1 MAEVK
6 ITALPL
12 HTAMNVLDLF
22 AIVDDP
28 SGTAVTKRMSY
39 QGMLNG
45 IAQLTEITSGYSGD
59 NDDLLMLDGTLAKVT
74 TLNNFFAGIEDALAQ
89 LSAIPASGDTFLII
103 DGGVAKYIEMNE
115 FIKARYVGLP
125 VGALATNLA
134 IGNRQAWFKVPPE
147 MAGMNLVFAGAEVQT
162 APTDADLQ
170 VQVHNYTSAQNMLST
185 GLVIDAGDTADG
197 GTTSPI
203 IDSAQDDLTVG
214 DLVGVDIDQVGS
226 TLTGEDLL
234 VTMGFDWP

>member
-1 MAEVK
+1 MADSK

-12 HTAMNVLDLF
+12 HTAMDALDLL
-22 AIVDDP
+22 AVVDDP
-28 SGTAVTKRMSY
+28 SGSATTKRMSF
-39 QGMLNG
+39 QGFLNG
-45 IAQLTEITSGYSGD
+45 IEQL
-59 NDDLLMLDGTLAKVT
+59 L
-74 TLNNFFAGIEDALAQ
+74 Q
-89 LSAIPASGDTFLII
+89 LSTIPASGDTFLII
-103 DGGVAKYIEMNE
+103 DNGLAKYIEMNE